1 MSAPFFNVKAILG
14 SGPYATTLQA
24 FGGPSPFGT
33 IYFVDSSTAGS
44 NNNDGKAPNTAF
56 STLAYALT
64 KAVAGD
70 TIVLAPGFAGSLT
83 AAQALSLAGMSL
95 LGIGQGALKPTITVN
110 GAVDGLNIT
119 GANITVANIAFAPP
133 ETDEATSMIN
143 VAAAGCSLLNI
154 SGIGSKTSKNFVD
167 CITIAAGA
175 DDLLIQGLEIYNSV
189 VAVNSFISIE
199 AAVNRLKIFDS
210 FCFGDVVTGGVID
223 SAKAL
228 QIHLKNLVVGVVGT
242 TKPAITLDSNPTG
255 LAENC
260 KFSGTDATLANN
272 GALGNLM
279 RSFNVWLLEETDNSK
294 QGVQIPAV
302 DVD

>member
-1 MSAPFFNVKAILG
+1 MSTAFFNAKAVLG
-14 SGPYATTLQA
+14 SGPYATTLEA

-33 IYFVDSSTAGS
+33 IYFVNSLTGSINNAGNS
-44 NNNDGKAPNTAF
+44 PSAPFA
-56 STLAYALT
+56 TLAYVVAN
-64 KAVAGD
+64 KAAAGD
-70 TIVLAPGFAGSLT
+70 TIVLAPGFTETLS
-83 AAQALSLAGMSL
+83 AAQTLSLAGL
-95 LGIGQGALKPTITVN
+95 AIIGIGAGALKPTLTVA

-119 GANITVANIAFAPP
+119 GANIVVANVAFAAPT
-133 ETDEATSMIN
+133 TDEATSMIN
-143 VAAAGCSLLNI
+143 VAAAGVQLLNI
-154 SGIGSKTSKNFVD
+154 SGIGSASSKNFVD

-175 DDLLIQGLEIYNSV
+175 DDLLIQGLELYNSNT
-189 VAVNSFISIE
+189 AVNSFISIE

-210 FCFGDVVTGGVID
+210 FCFGDVVAGGLID

-228 QIHLKNLVVGVVGT
+228 QIHLRNLVIAVVGT
-242 TKPAITLDSNPTG
+242 TKPAATLDSNPTG

-260 KFSGTDATLANN
+260 KFSGTDTTLANN

-279 RSFNVWLLEETDNSK
+279 RLFNVWLLEETDNSK

>member
-14 SGPYATTLQA
+14 SGPYATSLQA

-70 TIVLAPGFAGSLT
+70 TIVLAPGFAVTLT
-83 AAQALSLAGMSL
+83 AAITLSLAGMSL

-110 GAVDGLNIT
+110 VAGDGLNIT
-119 GANITVANIAFAPP
+119 GANITVANIAFAAPG
-133 ETDEATSMIN
+133 TDEATSMIN

-154 SGIGSKTSKNFVD
+154 SGIGSGASKNFVD

-175 DDLLIQGLEIYNSV
+175 DDLTIDGLKIYNTNT
-189 VAVNSFISIE
+189 AVNSFISIE
-199 AAVNRLKIFDS
+199 AAVNRLELRNV
-210 FCFGDVVTGGVID
+210 FCFGDVATGGLID

-228 QIHLKNLVVGVVGT
+228 QVHLFNVVIAVVGT
-242 TKPAITLDSNPTG
+242 TKPAVTLDSNPTG

-260 KFSGTDATLANN
+260 KFSGTDTTLANN

>member
-1 MSAPFFNVKAILG
+1 MSTSFFNAKAILG
-14 SGPYATTLQA
+14 SGPYATAIEVL
-24 FGGPSPFGT
+24 GGPNPFGT
-33 IYFVDSSTAGS
+33 VYFVNSSTGS
-44 NNNDGKAPNTAF
+44 DNSDGKAPNTAF
-56 STLAYALT
+56 ATLANAIS

-70 TIVLAPGFAGSLT
+70 TIVLAPGFAVTVT
-83 AAQALSLAGMSL
+83 AAITLSLAGLSL
-95 LGIGQGALKPTITVN
+95 IGIGSGALKPTITVN
-110 GAVDGLNIT
+110 FAGDGINIT
-119 GANITVANIAFAPP
+119 GANVVVANVAFAAP

-143 VAAAGCSLLNI
+143 VGAAGCSLLNI

-175 DDLLIQGLEIYNSV
+175 DDLVINGLKIFNTT

-199 AAVNRLKIFDS
+199 AAVNRLELLNVY
-210 FCFGDVVTGGVID
+210 CFGDVVAGGIID
-223 SAKAL
+223 AAKAL
-228 QIHLKNLVVGVVGT
+228 QIHLFNVVVAVVGT

-260 KFSGTDATLANN
+260 KFSGTDTTLANN

-279 RSFNVWLLEETDNSK
+279 RSFNIWVLEETNNSA

-302 DVD
+302 DAE